1 MNTKKTTATATAKNA
16 LATATKK
23 VATKTT
29 ATANSEKSNVV
40 LSVDTMND
48 LIKFLN
54 DNNINHGM
62 TSTQPYVIG
71 NMSSSFYVR
80 STKTK
85 LIRVGVSRKMYGLN
99 ENLKSFV
106 DSFVK
111 SNAQNSKVS
120 TDSRNYILDLN
131 DSQFLQYITACGNFI
146 KNA

>member
-1 MNTKKTTATATAKNA
+1 MTTKSNTTTTKTTTKKS
-16 LATATKK
+16 L
-23 VATKTT
+23 ATKTT
-29 ATANSEKSNVV
+29 KTTALANIEKSNVT
-40 LSVDTMND
+40 LSVDTMTD

-80 STKTK
+80 SAKSK
-85 LIRVGVSRKMYGLN
+85 LIRVGVSRKMYNLN

-106 DSFVK
+106 DGFVK

-131 DSQFLQYITACGNFI
+131 DNQFLQYINACGQFI

>member
-1 MNTKKTTATATAKNA
+1 MTTKKTTATATVKNS
-16 LATATKK
+16 L
-23 VATKTT
+23 ATKTT
-29 ATANSEKSNVV
+29 KTAALANIEKSNVT

-85 LIRVGVSRKMYGLN
+85 LIRIGVSRKMYGLN

-106 DSFVK
+106 DGFVK
-111 SNAQNSKVS
+111 SNASNSKIS

-131 DSQFLQYITACGNFI
+131 DSQFLQYINACGQFI
-146 KNA
+146 KTA